1 MNTQPTSSIKSGF
14 TLMELMVAMAITTI
28 IVTVL
33 VSITSI
39 ALDTWNRSR
48 SELRASRQAKGMIDS
63 MARDFEA
70 LVTRRGNTNEWLTA
84 ITESGNIGHKLES
97 TNASKLIFFTAATDR
112 YNGEL
117 AGKDQI
123 MGNKDDPSGDV
134 SCVAYGLEYKDPI
147 GSTGS
152 GFETFVLKCLLVN
165 PDETFNKLLGKADL
179 VAELPKCTVRLDDPA
194 NFVCESIYQFT
205 ITFHVQV
212 SQTSTGTSSATTIV
226 NVPVK
231 LGKSNSGQTTSSFKI
246 KGTGIETGYAG
257 DTVSADEL
265 KGGRITTMEISAT
278 VVSDFGIDQL
288 KRRKFKGS
296 QQADFLAKNFYQY
309 TKLVQLPTM

>member
-1 MNTQPTSSIKSGF
+1 M
-14 TLMELMVAMAITTI
+14 
-28 IVTVL
+28 
-33 VSITSI
+33 
-39 ALDTWNRSR
+39 
-48 SELRASRQAKGMIDS
+48 
-63 MARDFEA
+63 
-70 LVTRRGNTNEWLTA
+70 
-84 ITESGNIGHKLES
+84 
-97 TNASKLIFFTAATDR
+97 
-112 YNGEL
+112 
-117 AGKDQI
+117 
-123 MGNKDDPSGDV
+123 
-134 SCVAYGLEYKDPI
+134 
-147 GSTGS
+147 
-152 GFETFVLKCLLVN
+152 
-165 PDETFNKLLGKADL
+165 

-212 SQTSTGTSSATTIV
+212 SQTSTGTSSATTIF